1 MSATRRRN
9 LTGLDAISGR
19 GRPSRMDALTLL
31 GLFAVTA
38 MLICYALEDRSP
50 LVRSRLCRS
59 LRFRFCLWFPT
70 GRMAIWIGRS
80 GLGRYSRSPL
90 ANEDDESASS
100 MKVGGIR
107 HPRRRIDADPLT
119 RHCATVNATRRR
131 APASGRLASSR
142 RAGPCRACAGKP
154 HHRPRRHGRGKAL
167 GVGLHQPTSL
177 LAMSGQLQHRC
188 RSRYVGFRYAPRGC
202 KRLAKKAESEA
213 ARIAT
218 TFRYVRC
225 AQIAAIRGRRR
236 TCFVGLT

>member
-1 MSATRRRN
+1 MRRAAEI

-19 GRPSRMDALTLL
+19 GRPSPMDALTLL

-50 LVRSRLCRS
+50 LVHSRLRRS

-107 HPRRRIDADPLT
+107 HPRRRIDADPLA
-119 RHCATVNATRRR
+119 RHCATVDATRRR

-154 HHRPRRHGRGKAL
+154 HHRPRRHGRGKKPSASACTSRRASWRCRDNCSIDVVPATL
-167 GVGLHQPTSL
+167 GFVTHPEGAKGLQRRRNPRRPVSL
-177 LAMSGQLQHRC
+177 RDSAMSTVHR
-188 RSRYVGFRYAPRGC
+188 
-202 KRLAKKAESEA
+202 
-213 ARIAT
+213 
-218 TFRYVRC
+218 
-225 AQIAAIRGRRR
+225 
-236 TCFVGLT
+236 